1 MAALVWGISSVR
13 SMVWPFQE
21 EVLSLVIL
29 IPCLE
34 PVSAG
39 FLESALRLT

>member
-1 MAALVWGISSVR
+1 VR
-13 SMVWPFQE
+13 SMVWPFHE

-29 IPCLE
+29 MPCFE

-39 FLESALRLT
+39 FLDEESRLT